1 MTVPQEKA
9 LIKLIQKF
17 AYELSC
23 DEVKLMVDKLEN
35 GDDALKR
42 ELIRIYTIGTFY
54 FWERVALAPV
64 VRKLRREGL
73 KVAIAETIFNGMQ
86 EDIRKTPYIPGKT
99 IYQDRT

>member
-1 MTVPQEKA
+1 M
-9 LIKLIQKF
+9 INIIQKL

-23 DEVKLMVDKLEN
+23 DEVKLMIDKLEN

-42 ELIRIYTIGTFY
+42 ELIRIYAIGTFY

-86 EDIRKTPYIPGKT
+86 EEPRESINLKPPYIPGKT

>member
-1 MTVPQEKA
+1 M
-9 LIKLIQKF
+9 INIIQKL

-23 DEVKLMVDKLEN
+23 DEVKLMIDKLEN

-42 ELIRIYTIGTFY
+42 ELIRIYAIGTFY

-86 EDIRKTPYIPGKT
+86 EEMRDKDRPYIPGKT

>member
-1 MTVPQEKA
+1 M
-9 LIKLIQKF
+9 INIIQKL

-23 DEVKLMVDKLEN
+23 DEVKLMIDKLEN

-42 ELIRIYTIGTFY
+42 ELMRIYAIGTFY

-86 EDIRKTPYIPGKT
+86 EEPRESINLKPPYVPGKT

>member
-1 MTVPQEKA
+1 M
-9 LIKLIQKF
+9 INIIQKL

-23 DEVKLMVDKLEN
+23 DEIKLMIDKLEN

-42 ELIRIYTIGTFY
+42 ELVRIYTIGTFY

-64 VRKLRREGL
+64 VRKLRRQGL

-86 EDIRKTPYIPGKT
+86 EEPRESINLKPSYVPGKT

>member
-1 MTVPQEKA
+1 M
-9 LIKLIQKF
+9 INIIQKL

-23 DEVKLMVDKLEN
+23 DEVKLMIDKLEN

-42 ELIRIYTIGTFY
+42 ELIRIYAIGTFY

-86 EDIRKTPYIPGKT
+86 EEPRESINLKPPYVPGKT